1 MSDYNYDSANNYNYD
16 NSSSDMPG
24 YGYDAFSP
32 GANSYQGD
40 MGSETYQG
48 ASYVGPTGMDG
59 LKTIATEKV
68 VTKSFLFMVVAL
80 LITAFAALITSPAT
94 AIKMLSGG
102 TFFILLIAEIAIVLI
117 GNSAVKKNNAVL
129 AGILYTV
136 YSFLT
141 GMTFSVII
149 LAYTGTS
156 IAATFFVTAGMF
168 GAMAIIG
175 LTTDKDLTGVG
186 SMCLMGL
193 IGIILASLVNL
204 VFLRNSVF
212 DLVISIIGVVI
223 FVGLTAYDTQK
234 IKQMAMYSTVESEN
248 SLALFGAFQLY
259 LDFISLFLKLLRIMG
274 KRK

>member
-1 MSDYNYDSANNYNYD
+1 MIHIGLESLRRSRQKRLVTATFQIIRIL
-16 NSSSDMPG
+16 SQIPEV
-24 YGYDAFSP
+24 
-32 GANSYQGD
+32 GADRIVRS
-40 MGSETYQG
+40 
-48 ASYVGPTGMDG
+48 
-59 LKTIATEKV
+59 L
-68 VTKSFLFMVVAL
+68 
-80 LITAFAALITSPAT
+80 
-94 AIKMLSGG
+94 
-102 TFFILLIAEIAIVLI
+102 LLIAEIAIVLI

-204 VFLRNSVF
+204 VFLRNSMF

-259 LDFISLFLKLLRIMG
+259 LDFINLFLKLLRIMG

>member
-141 GMTFSVII
+141 GMTFSV
-149 LAYTGTS
+149 
-156 IAATFFVTAGMF
+156 TAGMF

-204 VFLRNSVF
+204 VFLRNSMF

-259 LDFISLFLKLLRIMG
+259 LDFINLFLKLLRIMG